1 MEEIKSILRTVYYAF
16 SQFTILD
23 AIDILLV
30 ALLIYGLIRF
40 VRETRAVQLVKG
52 IALLFV
58 AYLIS
63 DYLNLGVLNSLLDYL
78 FQFAFVALLI
88 VFQPEIRRVLEQ
100 LGKSN
105 VSKSLVHA
113 VSSGSHDHVAEK
125 AHISRAITETA
136 NAIYALQRLRMGAL
150 IVFERNTKLG
160 EIAETGTIVDAAV
173 TGQLVGNIFFN
184 KAPLHDGAA
193 IVRGDRLYAAGCILP
208 LTSDDTVSA
217 DLGTRHR
224 AALGMSENSDAV
236 IVVVSEETGQ
246 ISIALN
252 GVLTRNYTR
261 ETLMTRLESLLLPQ
275 EKDSEKKENAF
286 SVLRRGKHGRN
297 EETR

>member
-1 MEEIKSILRTVYYAF
+1 MEELKNILRMVFYAF

-23 AIDILLV
+23 LIDIIV
-30 ALLIYGLIRF
+30 VTLIFYGLIRF

-52 IALLFV
+52 IVLLFG
-58 AYLIS
+58 AYIIS
-63 DYLNLGVLNSLLDYL
+63 DYLRLEVLNSLLDYL

-88 VFQPEIRRVLEQ
+88 LFQPELRRVLEQ
-100 LGKSN
+100 LGKSG
-105 VSKSLVHA
+105 KSLASVVVPSAHENEEERARMSHA
-113 VSSGSHDHVAEK
+113 IAE
-125 AHISRAITETA
+125 IA
-136 NAIYALQRLRMGAL
+136 NAAYALQRLRMGAL

-173 TGQLVGNIFFN
+173 TGQLVGNVFFN

-193 IVRGDRLYAAGCILP
+193 IIRDGRLYAAGCILP
-208 LTSDDTVSA
+208 LTTNDNISA

-236 IVVVSEETGQ
+236 VVVVSEETGQ

-261 ETLMTRLESLLLPQ
+261 DTLVVRLESLLLPQ
-275 EKDSEKKENAF
+275 DKDNDKKESAF
-286 SVLRRGKHGRN
+286 SVLRRGKQHGRA
-297 EETR
+297 E

>member
-23 AIDILLV
+23 AVDILLV
-30 ALLIYGLIRF
+30 ALLIYGLISF

-52 IALLFV
+52 IALLFG
-58 AYLIS
+58 AYIIS
-63 DYLNLGVLNSLLDYL
+63 DYLQLGVLNSLLDYL
-78 FQFAFVALLI
+78 FQFAFVAFLI

-105 VSKSLVHA
+105 VSKSLANV
-113 VSSGSHDHVAEK
+113 VSSGSHEHEAE
-125 AHISRAITETA
+125 RAQVTNAIAEVA
-136 NAIYALQRLRMGAL
+136 NATYALQRLRMGAL

-160 EIAETGTIVDAAV
+160 EIAETGTIVDASITA
-173 TGQLVGNIFFN
+173 QLVGNVFFN

-193 IVRGDRLYAAGCILP
+193 IVRGARLYAAGCILP
-208 LTSDDTVSA
+208 LTSNDTISA

-236 IVVVSEETGQ
+236 VVVVSEETGQ

-261 ETLMTRLESLLLPQ
+261 DTLAARLESLLLPQ
-275 EKDSEKKENAF
+275 EKDGEKK
-286 SVLRRGKHGRN
+286 SVLRRGRHGRN
-297 EETR
+297 EETH

>member
-1 MEEIKSILRTVYYAF
+1 MEEIKSIVRTIFLAF
-16 SQFTILD
+16 SEFSILD

-30 ALLIYGLIRF
+30 TLLLYGLIRF

-52 IALLFV
+52 IALLFG
-58 AYLIS
+58 AYIIS
-63 DYLNLGVLNSLLDYL
+63 DYLELGVLNSLLDYF
-78 FQFAFVALLI
+78 FQFAFVALLV

-105 VSKSLVHA
+105 VSKSLVNA
-113 VSSGSHDHVAEK
+113 VSSGSHEHEAER
-125 AHISRAITETA
+125 AQISHAVSEIA

-160 EIAETGTIVDAAV
+160 EIAETGTIVDAAI
-173 TGQLVGNIFFN
+173 TGQLVGNVFFN

-193 IVRGDRLYAAGCILP
+193 IIRGDRLYAAGCILP
-208 LTSDDTVSA
+208 LTSNDTISA

-236 IVVVSEETGQ
+236 VVVVSEETAQ

-261 ETLMTRLESLLLPQ
+261 DTLIVRLESLLLPQ
-275 EKDSEKKENAF
+275 EKDSDKKESAF
-286 SVLRRGKHGRN
+286 SVLRRVKHGRN
-297 EETR
+297 EETH

>member
-1 MEEIKSILRTVYYAF
+1 MEELKNILRMVFYAF

-23 AIDILLV
+23 LIDIIV
-30 ALLIYGLIRF
+30 VTLIFYGLIRF

-52 IALLFV
+52 IVLLFG
-58 AYLIS
+58 AYIIS
-63 DYLNLGVLNSLLDYL
+63 DYLRLEVLNSLLDYL

-88 VFQPEIRRVLEQ
+88 LFQPELRRVLEQ
-100 LGKSN
+100 LGKSG
-105 VSKSLVHA
+105 KSLASVVVPSAHENEEERARMSHA
-113 VSSGSHDHVAEK
+113 IAE
-125 AHISRAITETA
+125 IA
-136 NAIYALQRLRMGAL
+136 NAAYALQRLRMGAL

-173 TGQLVGNIFFN
+173 TAQLVGNVFFN

-193 IVRGDRLYAAGCILP
+193 IIREGRLYAAGCILP
-208 LTSDDTVSA
+208 LTTNDNISA

-236 IVVVSEETGQ
+236 VVVVSEETGQ

-261 ETLMTRLESLLLPQ
+261 DTLVVRLESLLLPQ
-275 EKDSEKKENAF
+275 DKDNDKKESAF
-286 SVLRRGKHGRN
+286 SVLRRGKQHGRA
-297 EETR
+297 E

>member
-1 MEEIKSILRTVYYAF
+1 MEELKNILRMVFYAF

-23 AIDILLV
+23 LIDIIV
-30 ALLIYGLIRF
+30 VTLIFYGLIRF

-52 IALLFV
+52 IVLLFG
-58 AYLIS
+58 AYIIS
-63 DYLNLGVLNSLLDYL
+63 DYLRLEVLNSLLDYL

-88 VFQPEIRRVLEQ
+88 LFQPELRRVLEQ
-100 LGKSN
+100 LGKSG
-105 VSKSLVHA
+105 KSLASVVVPSAHENEEERARMSHA
-113 VSSGSHDHVAEK
+113 IAE
-125 AHISRAITETA
+125 IA
-136 NAIYALQRLRMGAL
+136 NAAYALQRLRMGAL

-160 EIAETGTIVDAAV
+160 EIAGTGTIVDAGV
-173 TGQLVGNIFFN
+173 TAQLVGNVFFN

-193 IVRGDRLYAAGCILP
+193 IIREGRLYAAGCILP
-208 LTSDDTVSA
+208 LTTNDNISA

-236 IVVVSEETGQ
+236 VVVVSEETGQ

-261 ETLMTRLESLLLPQ
+261 DTLVVRLESLLLPQ
-275 EKDSEKKENAF
+275 DKDNDKKESAF
-286 SVLRRGKHGRN
+286 SVLRRGKQHGRA
-297 EETR
+297 E

>member
-1 MEEIKSILRTVYYAF
+1 MEELKNILRMVFYAF

-23 AIDILLV
+23 LIDIIV
-30 ALLIYGLIRF
+30 VTLIFYGLIRF

-52 IALLFV
+52 IVLLFG
-58 AYLIS
+58 AYIIS
-63 DYLNLGVLNSLLDYL
+63 DYLRLEVLNSLLDYL

-88 VFQPEIRRVLEQ
+88 LFQPELRRVLEQ
-100 LGKSN
+100 LGKSG
-105 VSKSLVHA
+105 KSLASVVVPSAHENEEERARMSHA
-113 VSSGSHDHVAEK
+113 IAE
-125 AHISRAITETA
+125 IA
-136 NAIYALQRLRMGAL
+136 NAAYALQRLRMGAL

-160 EIAETGTIVDAAV
+160 EIAGTGTIVDAGV
-173 TGQLVGNIFFN
+173 TAQLVGNVFFN

-193 IVRGDRLYAAGCILP
+193 IIRDGRLYAAGCILP
-208 LTSDDTVSA
+208 LTTNDNISA

-236 IVVVSEETGQ
+236 VVVVSEETGQ

-261 ETLMTRLESLLLPQ
+261 DTLVVRLESLLLPQ
-275 EKDSEKKENAF
+275 DKDNDKKESAF
-286 SVLRRGKHGRN
+286 SVLRRGKQHGRA
-297 EETR
+297 E